1 MKTGWPGHRKSRSQ
15 TQAIS
20 KIVFDVL
27 CEYDASN
34 LLLQQW
40 RREVLEQQLE
50 LTRLH
55 KALTRME
62 QGRVVIMH
70 PPKLTPLAFP
80 LMVDKLRD
88 RLSSETLAERVAR
101 MQADLETAAGKGS

>member
-1 MKTGWPGHRKSRSQ
+1 ML
-15 TQAIS
+15 
-20 KIVFDVL
+20 D
-27 CEYDASN
+27 
-34 LLLQQW
+34 
-40 RREVLEQQLE
+40 QQLE

-55 KALTRME
+55 KALTRIE
-62 QGRVVIMH
+62 LGRVVIMH

-80 LMVDKLRD
+80 LMVDRLRD